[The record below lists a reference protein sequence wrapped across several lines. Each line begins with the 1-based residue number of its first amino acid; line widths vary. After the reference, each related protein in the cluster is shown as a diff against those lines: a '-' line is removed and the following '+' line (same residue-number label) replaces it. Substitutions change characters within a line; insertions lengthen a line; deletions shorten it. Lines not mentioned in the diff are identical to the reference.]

1 MVPGRKQSIRTAKAA
16 RAGGSARQEAGA
28 PGGRAGEG
36 RCAMFPCH
44 PPSRRRWARSPAPA
58 CLRNSRKRAISS
70 QTGGDSGPTGPP
82 HTPPAAPARAPLPRP
97 PGNPPRCSAVCTLIR
112 AGWLFSAHS
121 LGSRWQNNAFP
132 GRALSQG
139 SRGGPDGGGVRL
151 GQPRRLAPPPFRE
164 DGEDPLALPHAQC
177 QSRRSIPESL
187 TLGRGGRCWCH
198 PDLLPSAARG
208 QKPWGR

>member
-44 PPSRRRWARSPAPA
+44 PPSRRRWARPPAPA
-58 CLRNSRKRAISS
+58 CLRNGRKRAISS

-97 PGNPPRCSAVCTLIR
+97 PGNPPLRCSAVCTLIR

-132 GRALSQG
+132 GRALGQG

-151 GQPRRLAPPPFRE
+151 GQPRRLAPPPV
-164 DGEDPLALPHAQC
+164 C
-177 QSRRSIPESL
+177 
-187 TLGRGGRCWCH
+187 
-198 PDLLPSAARG
+198 
-208 QKPWGR
+208 